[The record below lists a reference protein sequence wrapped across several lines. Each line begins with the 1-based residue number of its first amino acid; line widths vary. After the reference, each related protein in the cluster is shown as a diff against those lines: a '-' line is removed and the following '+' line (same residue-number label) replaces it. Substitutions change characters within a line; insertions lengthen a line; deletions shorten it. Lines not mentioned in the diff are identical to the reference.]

1 MVELNSEL
9 ERIAG
14 ESRYVDLS
22 SMRFLRNLVKGI
34 NPDQVLELG
43 TYLGGS
49 ALYMASAIK
58 EGGMVFS
65 IDNNGLL
72 RSEEKAMDTPTQNAL
87 ACGLAGKVQFISGD
101 TQQVSDLIMIQP
113 EVVFMDA
120 HHEPENMWKEYQ
132 SFVSLLPERH
142 IIVVDDLWPLVCEFM
157 FELSKQYSFSLI
169 MKDFHQGVGV
179 LFTHSD
185 YLIKVVNAVE
195 VIND

>member
-9 ERIAG
+9 ERIAK

-22 SMRFLRNLVKGI
+22 SMQFLYNLVKEI

-58 EGGMVFS
+58 DGGVVFS
-65 IDNNGLL
+65 IDNNELL
-72 RSEEKAMDTPTQNAL
+72 LSEEKAVDTPAQNAG
-87 ACGLAGKVQFISGD
+87 ACGLISKVQFISGN
-101 TQQVSDLIMIQP
+101 TQQVSDLISIQP
-113 EVVFMDA
+113 EIVFMDA

-157 FELSKQYSFSLI
+157 FELSKQYSFSFI

-185 YLIKVVNAVE
+185 YLIKVVNAAE
-195 VIND
+195 AIND